1 MAITHTRK
9 FVRAKMSTN
18 KVSKLAVFIE
28 KYLEGGQLLR
38 SCLFMPLHI
47 SRIFKESSH
56 WKLFEVETLAGMLIL
71 LIFIRCAF

>member
-9 FVRAKMSTN
+9 FVCAKMSTN

-38 SCLFMPLHI
+38 SCLFMPLPLH
-47 SRIFKESSH
+47 IFKESSH